1 MNVAAEL
8 DIFLKRNREVG
19 RSHRLGGRADSDR
32 PPTRHRLLVRCYVA
46 ALGGARTAMDDLLRK
61 RLRVVRD

>member
-19 RSHRLGGRADSDR
+19 RSHRLGERADSDR
-32 PPTRHRLLVRCYVA
+32 PPARNRLLVRCYVV
-46 ALGGARTAMDDLLRK
+46 
-61 RLRVVRD
+61 RLR

>member
-32 PPTRHRLLVRCYVA
+32 PPARNRLLVRCYVV
-46 ALGGARTAMDDLLRK
+46 
-61 RLRVVRD
+61 RLR